1 MSLPEWSDDDRRNDA
16 LLRVAIAV
24 LEADPERA
32 TPTPAELDVLRCL
45 SHGMTPAMAAD
56 ALGRAHSTVASQVK
70 SARRR
75 LAAKNESHAVALALR
90 RALID

>member
-1 MSLPEWSDDDRRNDA
+1 MSLAEWNDPDRRDDA

-24 LEADPERA
+24 LEAEPLRA

-45 SHGMTPAMAAD
+45 S
-56 ALGRAHSTVASQVK
+56 HSTVASQVK

-75 LAAKNESHAVALALR
+75 LAAKNETHAVALALR
-90 RALID
+90 RALVD